1 MNIQEINCKLQ
12 SYKNDF
18 YNRKEIELLNNTD
31 NGKYSDTIN
40 NITNLPLLGLI
51 MMMLLFFIFMF
62 SFGSILSLYDNF
74 ITLYP
79 NTFLCITA
87 SLALGSS
94 FSATIFLSKLYYK
107 RFLKNITKNKEKL
120 SSFLIAAHNNELNK
134 TIVPDDIHEFLKLE
148 LSDEDYV
155 SLRNKG
161 LTYLNVNTITRD
173 KIEKFMNYE
182 KEQFFLNEKR
192 HVSLTQKDIN
202 NINNYNVSV
211 TQ

>member
-1 MNIQEINCKLQ
+1 MNIQEINFKLQ

-18 YNRKEIELLNNTD
+18 YNRKEIELLNNAD

-40 NITNLPLLGLI
+40 NITNLPLLVLI

-134 TIVPDDIHEFLKLE
+134 TIVPDDIHELLKLE

-161 LTYLNVNTITRD
+161 LTYLNVDTITRD

-211 TQ
+211 SQ

>member
-134 TIVPDDIHEFLKLE
+134 TIVPDDIHELLKLE

-161 LTYLNVNTITRD
+161 LTYLNVDTITRD